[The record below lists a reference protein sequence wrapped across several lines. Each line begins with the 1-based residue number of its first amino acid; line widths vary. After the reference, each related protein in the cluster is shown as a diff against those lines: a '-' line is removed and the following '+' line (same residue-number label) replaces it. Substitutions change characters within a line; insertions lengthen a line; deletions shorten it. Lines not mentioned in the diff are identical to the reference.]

1 MKVHVEEISPIKK
14 KVHVEV
20 PEDHVAKEIDSFY
33 DELKKKAKI
42 KGFRPG
48 KAPRSILERY
58 FKDYTTGE
66 VLQRLIQ
73 ETFPKALSEVS
84 CSPVAPPAFDPQELE
99 SGKPFRYA
107 AIVEVKPEIK
117 IEDYAGLNLEGKKED
132 VGDEELEERLKSL
145 QNLHAQL
152 KTISEPREIRTGD
165 YVILDY
171 DAKMDGKPL
180 DEGKGIDVPVEVGSG
195 RFIPTLEEKLIGL
208 KPEDERDVDVSF
220 PADYAYKK
228 WAGKTV
234 SFHVKVKEIK
244 EKILPALD
252 EEFAKDLGGFDSLEA
267 LKAKL
272 REDMQKAKEMALDRH
287 FKDQIVDQ
295 LLQKNSF
302 EIPPSLVEDQNQA
315 LVSEAKLRLA
325 SQGMNLKDM
334 DISEDK
340 LREDYRAVAERQVKT
355 YLILEKIAGQ
365 EGISVSD
372 EEVQDR
378 LKEISERS
386 HQKLEA
392 VKRYYEKNG
401 LIPEIQAGLL
411 SDKTLNLLLEKSH
424 IKYL

>member
-1 MKVHVEEISPIKK
+1 MKVNVEDISSIKK

-20 PEDHVAKEIDSFY
+20 PEDRVAQEIDSFY
-33 DELKKKAKI
+33 EELKKKAKI

-48 KAPRSILERY
+48 KAPRTILERY
-58 FKDYTTGE
+58 FKDYAKGE

-73 ETFPKALSEVS
+73 DTFPKALSEVS
-84 CSPVAPPAFDPQELE
+84 FSPVAPPAFDPQELE
-99 SGKPFRYA
+99 GGKPFRYA
-107 AIVEVKPEIK
+107 AIVEVKPQIK
-117 IEDYAGLNLEGKKED
+117 IEDYTGLNLEGKKEE
-132 VGDEELEERLKSL
+132 VRDEELEERLKNL

-152 KTISEPREIRTGD
+152 KAISEPREVRTGD

-180 DEGKGIDVPVEVGSG
+180 DEGKGVDITVEVGSG
-195 RFIPTLEEKLIGL
+195 RFIPTLEENLIGL
-208 KPEDERDVDVSF
+208 KPEDEKDVDVSF
-220 PADYAYKK
+220 PADYGYKK

-244 EKILPALD
+244 EKILASLD
-252 EEFAKDLGGFDSLEA
+252 DEFAKDLGGFDSLEA
-267 LKAKL
+267 LTAKL
-272 REDMQKAKEMALDRH
+272 REDMQKVKEEALDRH

-302 EIPPSLVEDQNQA
+302 EIPPSLVEEQNQA

-372 EEVQDR
+372 EEVQGR

-386 HQKLEA
+386 HQKFEA

-401 LIPEIQAGLL
+401 LIPEMQAGIL
-411 SDKTLNLLLEKSH
+411 SDKTLNFLIEKSN

>member
-1 MKVHVEEISPIKK
+1 MKVNVEDISSIKK

-20 PEDHVAKEIDSFY
+20 PEDRVAQEIDSFY
-33 DELKKKAKI
+33 EELKKKAKI

-48 KAPRSILERY
+48 KAPRTILERY
-58 FKDYTTGE
+58 FKDYAKGE

-73 ETFPKALSEVS
+73 DTFPKALSEVS
-84 CSPVAPPAFDPQELE
+84 FSPVAPPAFDPQELE
-99 SGKPFRYA
+99 GGKPFRYA
-107 AIVEVKPEIK
+107 AIVEVKPQIK
-117 IEDYAGLNLEGKKED
+117 IEDYTGLNLEGKKEE
-132 VGDEELEERLKSL
+132 VRDEELEERLKNL

-152 KTISEPREIRTGD
+152 KAISEPREVRTGD

-180 DEGKGIDVPVEVGSG
+180 DEGKGVDITVEVGSG
-195 RFIPTLEEKLIGL
+195 RFIPTLEENLIGL
-208 KPEDERDVDVSF
+208 KPEDDKDVDVSF
-220 PADYAYKK
+220 PADYGYKK

-244 EKILPALD
+244 EKILASLD
-252 EEFAKDLGGFDSLEA
+252 DEFAKDLGGFDSLEA
-267 LKAKL
+267 LTAKL
-272 REDMQKAKEMALDRH
+272 REDMQKVKEEALDRH

-302 EIPPSLVEDQNQA
+302 EIPPSLVEEQNQA

-372 EEVQDR
+372 EEVQGR

-386 HQKLEA
+386 HQKFEA

-401 LIPEIQAGLL
+401 LIPEMQAGIL
-411 SDKTLNLLLEKSH
+411 SDKTLNLLIEKSN

>member
-171 DAKMDGKPL
+171 DATMDGKPL

-267 LKAKL
+267 LKVKL

-287 FKDQIVDQ
+287 LKDQIVDQ

>member
-14 KVHVEV
+14 KLNVEV
-20 PEDHVAKEIDSFY
+20 PEDHVAKEIDVFY

-66 VLQRLIQ
+66 VVQRLIQ

-132 VGDEELEERLKSL
+132 VRDEELEERLKSL

-180 DEGKGIDVPVEVGSG
+180 EEGKGIDVTVEVGTG

-244 EKILPALD
+244 EKILPSLD

-272 REDMQKAKEMALDRH
+272 REDMQKAKEMGLDRH

-411 SDKTLNLLLEKSH
+411 SDKTLNFLLEKSH

>member
-1 MKVHVEEISPIKK
+1 MKVNVEDISSIKK

-20 PEDHVAKEIDSFY
+20 PEDRVAKEIDSFY

-48 KAPRSILERY
+48 KAPRTILERY
-58 FKDYTTGE
+58 FKDYAKGE

-73 ETFPKALSEVS
+73 DTFPKALSEVS
-84 CSPVAPPAFDPQELE
+84 FSPVAPPAFDPQELE
-99 SGKPFRYA
+99 GGKPFRYA
-107 AIVEVKPEIK
+107 AIVEVKPQIK
-117 IEDYAGLNLEGKKED
+117 IEDYTGLNLEGKKEE
-132 VGDEELEERLKSL
+132 VRDEELEERLKNL

-152 KTISEPREIRTGD
+152 KAISEPREVRTGD

-180 DEGKGIDVPVEVGSG
+180 DEGKGVDITVEVGSG
-195 RFIPTLEEKLIGL
+195 RFIPTLEENLIGL
-208 KPEDERDVDVSF
+208 KPEDEKDVDVSF
-220 PADYAYKK
+220 LADYGYKK

-244 EKILPALD
+244 EKILASLD
-252 EEFAKDLGGFDSLEA
+252 DEFAKDLGGFDSLEA
-267 LKAKL
+267 LTAKL
-272 REDMQKAKEMALDRH
+272 REDMQKVKEEALDRH

-302 EIPPSLVEDQNQA
+302 EIPPSLVEEQNQA

-372 EEVQDR
+372 EEVQGR

-386 HQKLEA
+386 HQKFEA

-401 LIPEIQAGLL
+401 LIPEMQAGIL
-411 SDKTLNLLLEKSH
+411 SDKTLNFLIEKSN

>member
-1 MKVHVEEISPIKK
+1 MKVNVEDISSIKK

-20 PEDHVAKEIDSFY
+20 PEDRVAQEIDSFY
-33 DELKKKAKI
+33 EELKKKAKI

-48 KAPRSILERY
+48 KAPRTILERY
-58 FKDYTTGE
+58 FKDYAKGE

-73 ETFPKALSEVS
+73 DTFPKALSEVS
-84 CSPVAPPAFDPQELE
+84 FSPVAPPAFDPQELE
-99 SGKPFRYA
+99 GGKPFRYA
-107 AIVEVKPEIK
+107 AIVEVKPQIK
-117 IEDYAGLNLEGKKED
+117 IEDYTGLNLEGKKEE
-132 VGDEELEERLKSL
+132 VRDEELEERLKNL

-152 KTISEPREIRTGD
+152 KAISEPREVRTGD

-180 DEGKGIDVPVEVGSG
+180 DEGKGVDITVEVGSG
-195 RFIPTLEEKLIGL
+195 RFIPTLEENLIGL
-208 KPEDERDVDVSF
+208 KPEDEKDVDVSF
-220 PADYAYKK
+220 LADYGYKK

-244 EKILPALD
+244 EKILASLD
-252 EEFAKDLGGFDSLEA
+252 DEFAKDLGGFDSLEA
-267 LKAKL
+267 LTAKL
-272 REDMQKAKEMALDRH
+272 REDMQKVKEEALDRH

-302 EIPPSLVEDQNQA
+302 EIPPSLVEEQNQA

-340 LREDYRAVAERQVKT
+340 LREDYRGVAERQVKT

-372 EEVQDR
+372 EEVQGR

-386 HQKLEA
+386 HQKFEA

-401 LIPEIQAGLL
+401 LIPEMQAGIL
-411 SDKTLNLLLEKSH
+411 SDKTLNFLIEKSN

>member
-14 KVHVEV
+14 KLNVEV
-20 PEDHVAKEIDSFY
+20 PEDHVAKEIDVFY

-66 VLQRLIQ
+66 VVQRLIQ

-132 VGDEELEERLKSL
+132 VRDEELEERLKSL

-180 DEGKGIDVPVEVGSG
+180 EEGKGIDVTVEVGTG

-244 EKILPALD
+244 EKILPSLD

-272 REDMQKAKEMALDRH
+272 REDMQKAKEMGLDRH

-340 LREDYRAVAERQVKT
+340 LREDYRAVAEKQVKT

-411 SDKTLNLLLEKSH
+411 SDKTLNFLLEKSH